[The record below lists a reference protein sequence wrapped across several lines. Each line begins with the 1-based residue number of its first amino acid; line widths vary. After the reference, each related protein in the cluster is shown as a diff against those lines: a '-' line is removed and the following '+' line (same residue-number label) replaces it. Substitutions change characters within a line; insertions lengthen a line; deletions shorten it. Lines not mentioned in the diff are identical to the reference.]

1 MLHAFK
7 SIDIQMK
14 HLITAILGFC
24 ICISAWAD
32 NFIIHHGDAV
42 KLFCQ
47 RVPETAIERADQLFE
62 QDYHEVFGE
71 YLVHTN
77 NMADARIIVA
87 TYDNADLKRYAKL
100 RGINFDRL
108 ADHCGAFILKV
119 HNNGKQLFVVG
130 SDELGTAFG
139 MMTLSRQWGVSP
151 FRWWADAPALP
162 MDAYELGVAY
172 EELFEASVPVRTLV
186 LDGAQPHDKYLQE
199 LQLRLRATGVT
210 DTAHASVPSD
220 SLFRWTLQPASM
232 PYLGLSLALDAPEHI
247 RLEGLRAYD
256 NGRKGEWQMQWCHQL
271 GGELQIFLFFD
282 MAWDLKS
289 YRAPYAVDDLED
301 LHYTQ
306 MSGINCNWSQIW
318 NDYFDLAMTF
328 HPEQPHS
335 FEALRRAIGESQNLQ
350 LQLSLELNDKV
361 VSNDHANA
369 FFRTVEYPLNML
381 TTQMQRLC
389 NMQLVEHDAGKQWA
403 VEDCRQRMSLLATE
417 LPALVEPKWRQMI
430 GGVVMPGVE
439 LDQSLMRVDEQGVKT
454 PMQVGSLTSLPSEER
469 IDLLY
474 RSKRAL
480 GTYVEPYEALRL
492 PLVQQADSVHLCV
505 WLLPTRCYGK
515 TMNCMISIDK
525 GAPQLLRIDQKH
537 LDQPQQVFDLVFAI
551 DPTTDQH
558 DIVLRTTSDAIYLQR
573 IWLTDIK

>member
-210 DTAHASVPSD
+210 DSAHATVPSD

-256 NGRKGEWQMQWCHQL
+256 NGRKEEWQMQWCHQL

-282 MAWDLKS
+282 LAWDIKS
-289 YRAPYAVDDLED
+289 YRAPYAVDELED

-361 VSNDHANA
+361 VPNDHANA

-403 VEDCRQRMSLLATE
+403 VEDCRQRMSLLAAE

-430 GGVVMPGVE
+430 GGVVMPGIE
-439 LDQSLMRVDEQGVKT
+439 LDQSLMREDEQGVKT

-525 GAPQLLRIDQKH
+525 GEPQLLRIDQKH
-537 LDQPQQVFDLVFAI
+537 LDQPQQVYDLVFAI
-551 DPTTDQH
+551 DPSTDQH

>member
-108 ADHCGAFILKV
+108 ADHRGAFILKV

-139 MMTLSRQWGVSP
+139 LMTLSRQWGVSP

-210 DTAHASVPSD
+210 DTAHATVPSD

-282 MAWDLKS
+282 MAWDIKS

-335 FEALRRAIGESQNLQ
+335 FEALRRGIGESQNLQ

-403 VEDCRQRMSLLATE
+403 VEDCRQRMSLLAAE

-430 GGVVMPGVE
+430 GGVVMPGIE
-439 LDQSLMRVDEQGVKT
+439 LDQSLMREDEQGVKT

-537 LDQPQQVFDLVFAI
+537 LDLPQQVYDLVFAI

>member
-1 MLHAFK
+1 
-7 SIDIQMK
+7 MK

-108 ADHCGAFILKV
+108 ADHRGAFILKV

-139 MMTLSRQWGVSP
+139 LMTLSRQWGVSP

-210 DTAHASVPSD
+210 DTAHATVPSD

-282 MAWDLKS
+282 MAWDIKS

-335 FEALRRAIGESQNLQ
+335 FEALRRGIGESQNLQ

-403 VEDCRQRMSLLATE
+403 VEDCRQRMSLLAAE

-430 GGVVMPGVE
+430 GGVVMPGIE
-439 LDQSLMRVDEQGVKT
+439 LDQSLMREDEQGVKT
-454 PMQVGSLTSLPSEER
+454 PMPVGSLTSLPSEER

-537 LDQPQQVFDLVFAI
+537 LDLPQQVYDLVFAI

>member
-47 RVPETAIERADQLFE
+47 RVPETAIERADMLFE

-108 ADHCGAFILKV
+108 ADHRGSFILKV

-139 MMTLSRQWGVSP
+139 LMTLSRQWGVSP

-210 DTAHASVPSD
+210 DTAHATVPSD

-282 MAWDLKS
+282 MAWDIKS

-335 FEALRRAIGESQNLQ
+335 FEALRRGIGESQNLQ

-403 VEDCRQRMSLLATE
+403 VEDCRQRMSLLAAE

-430 GGVVMPGVE
+430 GGVVMPGIE
-439 LDQSLMRVDEQGVKT
+439 LDQSLMREDEQGVKT

-537 LDQPQQVFDLVFAI
+537 LDLPQQVYDLVFAI

>member
-1 MLHAFK
+1 
-7 SIDIQMK
+7 
-14 HLITAILGFC
+14 
-24 ICISAWAD
+24 
-32 NFIIHHGDAV
+32 
-42 KLFCQ
+42 
-47 RVPETAIERADQLFE
+47 
-62 QDYHEVFGE
+62 
-71 YLVHTN
+71 
-77 NMADARIIVA
+77 
-87 TYDNADLKRYAKL
+87 
-100 RGINFDRL
+100 
-108 ADHCGAFILKV
+108 
-119 HNNGKQLFVVG
+119 
-130 SDELGTAFG
+130 
-139 MMTLSRQWGVSP
+139 
-151 FRWWADAPALP
+151 
-162 MDAYELGVAY
+162 
-172 EELFEASVPVRTLV
+172 
-186 LDGAQPHDKYLQE
+186 
-199 LQLRLRATGVT
+199 
-210 DTAHASVPSD
+210 
-220 SLFRWTLQPASM
+220 M
-232 PYLGLSLALDAPEHI
+232 PYLGLGLALDAPEHI

-256 NGRKGEWQMQWCHQL
+256 NGRKGEWQMRWCHQL

-282 MAWDLKS
+282 LAWDIKS
-289 YRAPYAVDDLED
+289 YRAPYAVDELED

-361 VSNDHANA
+361 VPNDHANA

-403 VEDCRQRMSLLATE
+403 VEDCRQRMSLLAAE

-430 GGVVMPGVE
+430 GGVVMPGIE
-439 LDQSLMRVDEQGVKT
+439 LDQSLMREDEQGVKT

-525 GAPQLLRIDQKH
+525 GEPQLLRIDQKH
-537 LDQPQQVFDLVFAI
+537 LDQPQQVYDLVFAI
-551 DPTTDQH
+551 DPSTDQH

>member
-1 MLHAFK
+1 
-7 SIDIQMK
+7 MK

-108 ADHCGAFILKV
+108 ADHRGSFILKV

-139 MMTLSRQWGVSP
+139 LMTLSRQWGVSP

-210 DTAHASVPSD
+210 DTAHATVPSD

-282 MAWDLKS
+282 MAWDIKS

-335 FEALRRAIGESQNLQ
+335 FEALRRGIGESQNLQ

-361 VSNDHANA
+361 VPNDHANA

-403 VEDCRQRMSLLATE
+403 VEDCRQRMSLLAAE

-430 GGVVMPGVE
+430 GGVVMPGIE
-439 LDQSLMRVDEQGVKT
+439 LDQSLMREDEQGVKT

-525 GAPQLLRIDQKH
+525 GAPQLL
-537 LDQPQQVFDLVFAI
+537 LSS
-551 DPTTDQH
+551 TT
-558 DIVLRTTSDAIYLQR
+558 
-573 IWLTDIK
+573 K